1 MIEKDMEE
9 EVSHWP
15 PVSIYLNLFNDIN
28 IDITSSLFAAIEQAF
43 KLIMISLLGR

>member
-15 PVSIYLNLFNDIN
+15 PVTIYLNLFKDI
-28 IDITSSLFAAIEQAF
+28 E
-43 KLIMISLLGR
+43 IS